1 MKSILKSCILRPM
14 FAHDYHTA
22 EFNSQLVS
30 QLDIYHSQTPVCCG
44 SMHIVFRQTVSKPA
58 LWNNAGQKSLSNYL
72 WWWLL
77 RKIVCLS
84 LF

>member
-44 SMHIVFRQTVSKPA
+44 SMHM
-58 LWNNAGQKSLSNYL
+58 
-72 WWWLL
+72 
-77 RKIVCLS
+77 
-84 LF
+84 